1 MSYFIFGGTGFIG
14 THLASL
20 LHEVYPEAK
29 IYNLD
34 IIEPGTPLP
43 TVKIINRL

>member
-20 LHEVYPEAK
+20 LHEVHPAAK
-29 IYNLD
+29 IYNL
-34 IIEPGTPLP
+34 IL
-43 TVKIINRL
+43 

>member
-1 MSYFIFGGTGFIG
+1 MNYFITGGTGFIG

-29 IYNLD
+29 NLQLGYYRAGHSITD
-34 IIEPGTPLP
+34 SKKL
-43 TVKIINRL
+43 